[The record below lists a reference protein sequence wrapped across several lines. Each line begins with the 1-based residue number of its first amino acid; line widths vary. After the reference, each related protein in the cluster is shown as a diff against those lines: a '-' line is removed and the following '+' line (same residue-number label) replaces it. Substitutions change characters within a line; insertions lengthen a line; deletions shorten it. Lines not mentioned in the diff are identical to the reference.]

1 MPDTLTDVLV
11 AVYQDIEVAT
21 KDFDGLMQI
30 VADKQAKIEGAILV
44 AHDAGGDVTVV
55 QHGDHLGRKG
65 LGWGAGA
72 GLVVGLFAPP
82 LLGAVAVGGA
92 VGGLVGRFT
101 DHKVKAGMEDLA
113 EKLPPGTAG
122 VVAVFDDEHRLAI
135 EQALPG
141 TPAKSVAQTDKEGV
155 RALKA
160 ELATAMGKFKQDR
173 SALPIPDRTFGGTAG
188 RTLKDS
194 VADWSMIPG
203 PKAPEGAPNV
213 LLAIIDDAGFGA
225 IDTFGGPISSP
236 AFSRVQQMGVTYNGF
251 HVTAVCSP
259 TRAALLTGRNQH
271 RVGFG
276 SIAEY
281 PGPFPGY
288 TAAKPRSCAGLPRI
302 LKENGYVTGGFGKWH
317 LTPNNVQGA
326 AGPFDHWPKSWGFDR
341 WWGFLSGAAGQYD
354 PIITQDDA
362 VIGVPTE
369 GKDGEQYY
377 FPDDITDKAV

>member
-1 MPDTLTDVLV
+1 MADTLTDVLV
-11 AVYQDIEVAT
+11 AVYQDVDVAT
-21 KDFDGLMQI
+21 KDFDGLMRI
-30 VADKQAKIEGAILV
+30 VAEKQAEIEGAILV
-44 AHDAGGDVTVV
+44 SHDAGGDVTVV
-55 QHGDHLGRKG
+55 EHGDHLGRKG

-92 VGGLVGRFT
+92 VGGLVGKFT

-122 VVAVFDDEHRLAI
+122 VITVFDDEHRLAI

-160 ELATAMGKFKQDR
+160 ELATAMGKFQQDR
-173 SALPIPDRTFGGTAG
+173 SALPIPDRTFGGTMG

-225 IDTFGGPISSP
+225 IDTFGGPDQLP
-236 AFSRVQQMGVTYNGF
+236 GVLPRAADGRDVQQ
-251 HVTAVCSP
+251 
-259 TRAALLTGRNQH
+259 
-271 RVGFG
+271 
-276 SIAEY
+276 
-281 PGPFPGY
+281 
-288 TAAKPRSCAGLPRI
+288 LPRDRRV
-302 LKENGYVTGGFGKWH
+302 LSHTRRTSHREEPASGGVRLG
-317 LTPNNVQGA
+317 
-326 AGPFDHWPKSWGFDR
+326 R
-341 WWGFLSGAAGQYD
+341 R
-354 PIITQDDA
+354 
-362 VIGVPTE
+362 VPRTLPRLHRC
-369 GKDGEQYY
+369 Q
-377 FPDDITDKAV
+377 A

>member
-1 MPDTLTDVLV
+1 MTNTTDVLV
-11 AVYQDIEVAT
+11 AAYGDVDAAAT
-21 KDFDGLMQI
+21 DFDGLMRI
-30 VADKQAKIEGAILV
+30 VEDKRVEIEGAILV
-44 AHDAGGDVTVV
+44 THGSDEDITVV

-82 LLGAVAVGGA
+82 LLGAIAVGGA
-92 VGGLVGRFT
+92 VGGVVGRFT
-101 DHKVKAGMEDLA
+101 QHKIKAGMGDLA

-122 VVAVFDDEHRLAI
+122 IITVFDDEHRLAI
-135 EQALPG
+135 EKALPG
-141 TPAKSVAQTDKEGV
+141 SPAKSVAETDKEGV
-155 RALKA
+155 AALKA
-160 ELATAMGKFKQDR
+160 ELATAMGKFQEDR

-188 RTLKDS
+188 RTLKAS
-194 VADWSMIPG
+194 VADWAMVPG
-203 PKAPEGAPNV
+203 PKPPDEAPNV

-236 AFSRVQQMGVTYNGF
+236 AFSRVQRMGITYNSF

-288 TAAKPRSCAGLPRI
+288 TASKPRRCAGLPRI
-302 LKENGYVTGGFGKWH
+302 LKENDYVTGGFGKWH

-354 PIITQDDA
+354 PIHARRRGPRRARREGRQA
-362 VIGVPTE
+362 VLLPR
-369 GKDGEQYY
+369 
-377 FPDDITDKAV
+377 